1 MLTVTETAIAHL
13 AGLLSNANTPYDV
26 AIRFVLE
33 AGKVTTKLD
42 RKRQHDAAYQ
52 YAGSTVLLLDEHIVA
67 TLRDRTLDV
76 QSTDDDLQ
84 FVFHQP

>member
-33 AGKVTTKLD
+33 EGKVTTKLD
-42 RKRQHDAAYQ
+42 HERQHDATYQ
-52 YAGSTVLLLDEHIVA
+52 YAGSTVLLLDEHTIA
-67 TLRDRTLDV
+67 TVRDRTLDV
-76 QSTDDDLQ
+76 QGTDDGLQ
-84 FVFHQP
+84 FVFRQP

>member
-1 MLTVTETAIAHL
+1 MLTVTETAIAYL

-33 AGKVTTKLD
+33 EGKVTTKLD
-42 RKRQHDAAYQ
+42 RERPNDPTYQ
-52 YAGSTVLLLDEHIVA
+52 YAGSTILLLDEHIVA

-76 QSTDDDLQ
+76 QDTDDDLQ
-84 FVFHQP
+84 FVFRQP